1 MTQSLLQIPLDIPD
15 VRIEKVE
22 TTPKGELIITV
33 SSTLTSATCHQCGQ
47 TIDKFYGYGR
57 EITLRHLSIFDRPVW
72 IKLTPKRYQCPDCP
86 KGPTTTQQ
94 CNWYD
99 WKSPHTKAYEQ
110 WILRELIN
118 STVTDMYVKHGIS
131 AEAAEGIINR
141 YVTQQVDWSTI
152 QGIRLLGLDEI
163 ALKKG
168 HQDFVV
174 IVSAI
179 DTEGHKRILAVLPD
193 RKKETVKAFLQSIP
207 KAQQHSLQRVCVDM
221 YEGYRNA
228 VYETLPGVEVVVDR
242 FHVAKHYRDGAD
254 QVRKVEMKKLK
265 NTLSA
270 EDYAKLKGA
279 MWAFRKRWIELS
291 ADQQAVLLFLFQQAP
306 ILREIYIQR
315 ELLTGIFERQLNKAE
330 AEKALDR
337 WIAHI
342 KVLKLK
348 GFEAFV
354 KTYQNWR
361 NEITNYF
368 IRRETSGFVEGL
380 NNKIKSIKR
389 RCFGIYNT
397 DHLFQHIWL
406 DIEGRRLFGYA

>member
-15 VRIEKVE
+15 VRIEKVD
-22 TTPKGELIITV
+22 TTPKGEFVITV
-33 SSTLTSATCHQCGQ
+33 SSTLTRATCHQCGQ

-94 CNWYD
+94 CVWYD
-99 WKSPHTKAYEQ
+99 WKSPQTKAYEQ

-118 STVTDMYVKHGIS
+118 STVTDMHVKHGIS

-141 YVTQQVDWSTI
+141 YVTQQVDWPAI
-152 QGIRLLGLDEI
+152 PGIRLLGLDEI

-179 DTEGHKRILAVLPD
+179 DTEDHKRILAVLPD
-193 RKKETVKAFLQSIP
+193 RKKETVKGFLQSIP
-207 KAQQHSLQRVCVDM
+207 EAQRHSLQRVCTDM

-228 VYETLPGVEVVVDR
+228 VYETLPGVDVVVDR

-254 QVRKVEMKKLK
+254 QVRKAEMKKLR
-265 NTLSA
+265 NTLPA

-291 ADQQAVLLFLFQQAP
+291 ADQQVVLLFLFQQAP
-306 ILREIYIQR
+306 ILREVYIQR
-315 ELLTGIFERQLNKAE
+315 ELLTGIFERRLNKTE

-337 WIAHI
+337 WMDHI

-397 DHLFQHIWL
+397 ARLFQHIWL